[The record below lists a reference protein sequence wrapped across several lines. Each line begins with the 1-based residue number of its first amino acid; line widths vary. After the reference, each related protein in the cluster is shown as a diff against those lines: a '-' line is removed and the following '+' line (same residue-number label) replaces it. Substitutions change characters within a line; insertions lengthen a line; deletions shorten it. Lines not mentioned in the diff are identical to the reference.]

1 MHTIKREQAIELAN
15 VVEQLE
21 AAGAGVHAA
30 SIDYITAVY
39 DYNQTLTEA
48 IALRDA
54 VVEEQEVF
62 FANQS
67 EDWQESP
74 AGEAHQEW
82 VDSWIDVDLEDVEEI
97 DEFENVQHD
106 ALQSLKTAI
115 E

>member
-1 MHTIKREQAIELAN
+1 MHRIKSEQAIELAS

-21 AAGAGVHAA
+21 AAGAGIHAA
-30 SIDYITAVY
+30 SIDYIDAVY

-54 VVEEQEVF
+54 VVEEQEEF
-62 FANQS
+62 FESKS

-74 AGEAHQEW
+74 AGEAYQEW
-82 VDSWIDVDLEDVEEI
+82 VDSWVSVDLEDAQEI

-106 ALQSLKTAI
+106 ALQSLKTTI